1 MKLGIIGAMDI
12 EVQTILH
19 QCQSL
24 REHEIGR
31 FKIYTGKIN
40 NQEVVVM
47 KCGIGKVH
55 AAIGTQLLVDRF
67 GVDKMLNTGIAGGLN
82 PSLKVG
88 DIVVSTKVAHHDVDV
103 MNFGYAKGQVPQ
115 LPLWFE
121 ADKEMIHWVQTIR
134 SLQAGPIVSGDQFIR
149 EETVKKKLWED
160 FKPLCVEMEG
170 SAIAQTCYLNQVPFV
185 IIRAISDQADHQS
198 SLTYEQFEEQ
208 AARDCAKLV
217 LALVMQL
224 GGTHA
229 V

>member
-67 GVDKMLNTGIAGGLN
+67 GVDKILNTGIAGGLN

-115 LPLWFE
+115 LPL
-121 ADKEMIHWVQTIR
+121 V
-134 SLQAGPIVSGDQFIR
+134 
-149 EETVKKKLWED
+149 
-160 FKPLCVEMEG
+160 
-170 SAIAQTCYLNQVPFV
+170 
-185 IIRAISDQADHQS
+185 
-198 SLTYEQFEEQ
+198 
-208 AARDCAKLV
+208 
-217 LALVMQL
+217 
-224 GGTHA
+224 
-229 V
+229 

>member
-67 GVDKMLNTGIAGGLN
+67 GVDKILNTGIAGGLN

-134 SLQAGPIVSGDQFIR
+134 SLQAGTIVSGDQFIR